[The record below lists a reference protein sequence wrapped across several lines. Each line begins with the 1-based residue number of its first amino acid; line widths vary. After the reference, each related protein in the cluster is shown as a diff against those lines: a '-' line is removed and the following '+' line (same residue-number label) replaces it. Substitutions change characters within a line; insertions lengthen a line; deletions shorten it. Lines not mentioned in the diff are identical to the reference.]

1 MSERLHDG
9 HATPG
14 DNIVPRRRSGHGR
27 ISEASDARYGPR
39 IVHDAVHHGHARHL
53 RLLCEQMLRHA
64 SADVVARNHDWVL
77 VPSAW
82 RKRISQAERCS
93 TEASLTV
100 SSPPE
105 RPKPG
110 NRPPPRG

>member
-53 RLLCEQMLRHA
+53 RLLCEHQMVRHA
-64 SADVVARNHDWVL
+64 SAYVVASDHDRPPL
-77 VPSAW
+77 
-82 RKRISQAERCS
+82 
-93 TEASLTV
+93 
-100 SSPPE
+100 PE
-105 RPKPG
+105 RFEET
-110 NRPPPRG
+110 